1 MKKTIF
7 GLILACVLTACVPQ
21 YSNPYKMKDY
31 TQVPL
36 LELPVRRVETISH
49 VSGLE
54 RLPHVERMMPMS
66 PEKALRNWALIRLRP
81 TYATNNKAIFV
92 IEEAS
97 MVREEDPKDSFFVLD
112 NYKYKL
118 TYRVSVVIEDEEGA
132 VLKTVEA
139 SGFASESQ
147 PQNASER
154 ERDTLFMNLL
164 GEMENQLDKEMGEEI
179 QQNLVD
185 LS

>member
-1 MKKTIF
+1 MRKTFVGMIMTF
-7 GLILACVLTACVPQ
+7 ALAACVPQ

-36 LELPVRRVETISH
+36 LELPVRRVETTSY

-54 RLPHVERMMPMS
+54 RLPHVESMMPMT

-81 TYATNNKAIFV
+81 TYSTNNKAQFI

-97 MVREEDPKDSFFVLD
+97 MIREEDPKDRFFVLD
-112 NYKYKL
+112 NYKYTLSYKVAL
-118 TYRVSVVIEDEEGA
+118 VVEDEEGA
-132 VLKTVEA
+132 VLKTAEA
-139 SGFASESQ
+139 SGFVSESQ

-164 GEMENQLDKEMGEEI
+164 GDMENQLDEKLTKEI
-179 QQNLVD
+179 QQNLID
-185 LS
+185 L